1 MTKTAKIPLEE
12 LQEAFKSDICNHS
25 YYDAIFCVVCFK
37 LAKGICPV
45 CLFYNCKKSHEM
57 V

>member
-1 MTKTAKIPLEE
+1 MIEKAKIPLAE

-25 YYDAIFCVVCFK
+25 YYDAIFCVTCFK